1 MVADQQRSLA
11 LPPERISAAFLALVA
26 GAVAMGISPIFVR
39 FAEVGPF
46 ASAFWRVALAL
57 PALWLWARLEGPTG
71 IAPTRGERIAIIAAG
86 LLFAGDLTFWHL
98 SILNTSVANA
108 TFLAVLAPVWVVL
121 GSGLFLGER
130 VGRGVFIGLGLC
142 LAGATALIG
151 GTLSANPAQLDGDL
165 YGLATSVFF
174 GAYFLA
180 VRLARRAYG
189 SGRILFLSTLIT
201 AAVLG
206 AQALVVEDRLW
217 PGSGSGV
224 AALVALALVSHAG
237 GQGLLAFALGHLP
250 AAFSSLVIFLEAVA
264 AAGFAWL
271 ILGESLGAI
280 QLLGAAA
287 IVAGI
292 AAARPR
298 RA

>member
-1 MVADQQRSLA
+1 MVADRPVALA
-11 LPPERISAAFLALVA
+11 SDRTSAAFLALLG
-26 GAVAMGISPIFVR
+26 GAVAMGISPVFVR
-39 FAEVGPF
+39 FAEIGPF

-71 IAPTRGERIAIIAAG
+71 IAPSRGERFAVLAAG

-98 SILNTSVANA
+98 SILHTTIANA

-130 VGRGVFIGLGLC
+130 VGRGVLVGLGLC
-142 LAGATALIG
+142 ITGATALIG

-165 YGLATSVFF
+165 YGLATSFFF

-180 VRLARRAYG
+180 VRLARRAYR
-189 SGRILFLSTLIT
+189 SGRILFLSTAIT
-201 AAVLG
+201 AAFLG
-206 AQALVVEDRLW
+206 VQALIIEDRLW
-217 PGSGSGV
+217 PESFDGV

-271 ILGESLGAI
+271 ILGESLGAM
-280 QLLGAAA
+280 QFVGAAA
-287 IVAGI
+287 ILAGI
-292 AAARPR
+292 AAARPKR
-298 RA
+298 V

>member
-1 MVADQQRSLA
+1 MVADRPVALA
-11 LPPERISAAFLALVA
+11 SDRTSAAFFALLG
-26 GAVAMGISPIFVR
+26 GAVAMGISPVFVR
-39 FAEVGPF
+39 FAEIGPF

-71 IAPTRGERIAIIAAG
+71 IAPTRGERIAVLAAG

-98 SILNTSVANA
+98 SILHTTVANA

-130 VGRGVFIGLGLC
+130 VGRGVLVGLALC
-142 LAGATALIG
+142 ILGATTLIG

-165 YGLATSVFF
+165 YGLATSFFF

-189 SGRILFLSTLIT
+189 SGRILFLSTAIT
-201 AAVLG
+201 AAFLG
-206 AQALVVEDRLW
+206 VQALIIEDRLW
-217 PGSGSGV
+217 PESFDGV

-271 ILGESLGAI
+271 ILGESLGPM
-280 QLLGAAA
+280 QFLGAAA
-287 IVAGI
+287 ILAGI
-292 AAARPR
+292 AAARPK